1 MNCMAEPYPV
11 EDVAEKC
18 CLFLEQIED
27 QLEGYEEQIVSVLL
41 FVRLV
46 ASRNHGKKLKRL
58 VDKLKELVSEVLPDN
73 MPTEMLDVFR

>member
-1 MNCMAEPYPV
+1 M
-11 EDVAEKC
+11 
-18 CLFLEQIED
+18 LFVLEQIED